1 MYTACNCLHA
11 KFTIDF
17 YTQLLRVMRKYK
29 IGIIGVG
36 MVGTPLKE
44 YFEEKQ
50 YKRGRDLFCYDTDP
64 KKKYTDDINKA
75 EIVFIAVPTPR
86 RVKDGRCDTSIIR
99 SAMRMLDGEKV
110 VVMKST
116 MPPGTSEQLQE
127 MYPQHKFMF
136 NPEFLT
142 ESQAK
147 ADFLNPDRQIVATTE
162 KSKGFA
168 SDVLLLLPIA
178 SFSSPGALTTYDYIY
193 VKVTSAEIGKLATNS
208 FGMTKVMF
216 ANILADICDG
226 VNGVFGKKIA
236 DYEEVKQVLAHDKRI
251 GPYWLEVLHGNYRGA
266 GGYCFPKDFDN
277 VITSVADT
285 IAKLKR
291 KKGDKKLIE
300 RLEKGRS
307 VFKAFWDYNI
317 TLLRHQNLS
326 LSDVSRHDTE
336 VQKVVKKKK
345 RGKTI

>member
-1 MYTACNCLHA
+1 
-11 KFTIDF
+11 
-17 YTQLLRVMRKYK
+17 MRKYK

-44 YFEEKQ
+44 YFEERG
-50 YKRGRDLFCYDTDP
+50 YKRGADLFCYDKDP
-64 KKKYTDDINKA
+64 KKKCADDINKA
-75 EIVFIAVPTPR
+75 EIIFVAVPTPR
-86 RVKDGRCDTSIIR
+86 RQRDGRCDTSILEEAVGVIQ
-99 SAMRMLDGEKV
+99 GEKAV
-110 VVMKST
+110 VIKST
-116 MPPGTSEQLQE
+116 VPPGTAERLQE
-127 MYPQHKFMF
+127 KYPHHKFMF

-147 ADFLNPDRQIVATTE
+147 SDFLNPDRQIVATTE
-162 KSKGFA
+162 KSKGVA
-168 SDVLLLLPIA
+168 SDVLMLLPIA
-178 SFSSPGALTTYDYIY
+178 SFSSPGALTTYDYIFIRA
-193 VKVTSAEIGKLATNS
+193 TSAEIGKLATNS

-226 VNGVFGKKIA
+226 VNGAFGRDITN
-236 DYEEVKQVLAHDKRI
+236 YEEVKHVIAHDKRI
-251 GPYWLEVLHGNYRGA
+251 GPYWLDVYHGNYRGA

-277 VITSVADT
+277 VIMSMSDA
-285 IAKLKR
+285 IANLKR

-317 TLLRHQNLS
+317 TLLKHQNLS

-336 VQKVVKKKK
+336 VQKVVKKKNGTK
-345 RGKTI
+345 K